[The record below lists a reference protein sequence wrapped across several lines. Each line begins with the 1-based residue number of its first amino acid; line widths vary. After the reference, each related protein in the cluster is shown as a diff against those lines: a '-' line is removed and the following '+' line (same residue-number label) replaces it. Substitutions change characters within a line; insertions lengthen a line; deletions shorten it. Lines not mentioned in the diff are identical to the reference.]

1 MVSFASGC
9 SFLTELFV
17 FNKSKHTVA
26 VRFSFEPRSRSEEG
40 ASLTAY
46 KITGW
51 NNNLPEIGDT
61 VKVYARPEGDSVW
74 YAELPSNC
82 ALVIASDLNLD
93 LQNEVSCK
101 QFLCGLIKLEVLSP
115 NDANF
120 TCADTLCYS
129 RLITLGKA
137 RGGFVIE

>member
-1 MVSFASGC
+1 M
-9 SFLTELFV
+9 
-17 FNKSKHTVA
+17 
-26 VRFSFEPRSRSEEG
+26 
-40 ASLTAY
+40 
-46 KITGW
+46 
-51 NNNLPEIGDT
+51 
-61 VKVYARPEGDSVW
+61 KVYARPEGDSVW

-82 ALVIASDLNLD
+82 ALVIANDVNLNLR
-93 LQNEVSCK
+93 NEVSCK
-101 QFLCGLIKLEVLSP
+101 AFLRGLRKMEVLSP